1 MPGFD
6 FSHIPKIWIRLF
18 VIYMINLMIKAFDQS
33 FGGFLDFTFRG
44 IVFSVFFIGFWLS
57 VWYLADKLESWLRK
71 HSFKGVI
78 EILFHLVLSYAAS
91 IVFNMSYRVWDTYV
105 YSNGAEWARNHLLN
119 PELTISLTLLY
130 FLIYISNQY
139 YRSSI
144 SERDKQLRL
153 ETMEKE
159 TANAQYSAL
168 RSQIEPH
175 FLFNSL
181 SVLSNIVYK
190 DADLANTYIIKLS
203 RTLRYV
209 IEKNEHTLV
218 KLHEELQIVR
228 DFMFLLQVRFDEAI
242 VFNNKVPSGK
252 LNKYTLPPVSIQ
264 LLIENAV
271 NHNAFSPVD
280 PMEITIELLE
290 DTLQVSNT
298 LKNRENATKSTGQG
312 LKNLSRR
319 YKLISGKDIKIKND
333 GKTFTVWLPL
343 LTSEYNTSSIKKP
356 IQ

>member
-18 VIYMINLMIKAFDQS
+18 VIYMINLMIKAFDLS

-44 IVFSVFFIGFWLS
+44 IVFSVFFMGFWLS
-57 VWYLADKLESWLRK
+57 VWYLADKLESWLRR

-78 EILFHLVLSYAAS
+78 EILFHLVLSYTAS
-91 IVFNMSYRVWDTYV
+91 LSFNMSYRIWDTYF
-105 YSNGAEWARNHLLN
+105 YNNGAEWDRNHLLN
-119 PELTISLTLLY
+119 PELTVSLTLLY
-130 FLIYISNQY
+130 VLIYISNQY
-139 YRSSI
+139 YRSSL
-144 SERDKQLRL
+144 SERDKRLKL

-159 TANAQYSAL
+159 TAIAQYSAL

-181 SVLSNIVYK
+181 SVLSGIVYK
-190 DADLANTYIIKLS
+190 DADLANKYIIKLS

-209 IEKNEHTLV
+209 IEKNEHSLV
-218 KLHEELQIVR
+218 KLQEELLIVR

-242 VFNNKVPSGK
+242 IFSNKIPRSK
-252 LNKYTLPPVSIQ
+252 QSTYSIPPVSIQ

-271 NHNAFSPVD
+271 NHNSFSPLD
-280 PMEITIELLE
+280 PMEITIELIE

-298 LKNRENATKSTGQG
+298 LKQRVNTKATTGLG

-319 YKLISGKDIKIKND
+319 YKLISGKDIKIKDD